1 MRPPLPAIVAASG
14 LSSRMGTRKALLDAG
29 GKTFLSRTVL
39 SLKEGGASPVLVVV
53 RDPSAAEGM
62 EALAS
67 GGVVIRNPDPSPGSI
82 SSLQAG
88 IRALPHEAPGVLFC
102 PVDHPLFLATTVE
115 ALCAEFAAEPSSIIA
130 PTYGGR
136 RGHPVVFSRSLFR
149 ELLED
154 DLPQGARSV
163 IHRYLETRVEV
174 PVDDPGILTDIDTP
188 ADYLRHFPR

>member
-1 MRPPLPAIVAASG
+1 
-14 LSSRMGTRKALLDAG
+14 MGARKALLDAG
-29 GKTFLSRTVL
+29 GTTFLSRTVG
-39 SLKEGGASPVLVVV
+39 SLREGGASPILVVV
-53 RDPSAAEGM
+53 RDPSAEEGM

-67 GGVVIRNPDPSPGSI
+67 GGVVIRNPDPAPGSI

-88 IRALPHEAPGVLFC
+88 IRALPPEAPGVLFC

-115 ALCAEFAAEPSSIIA
+115 ALCAEFAATSSPITA

-154 DLPQGARSV
+154 DLPEGARSV
-163 IHRYLETRVEV
+163 IHRYLKARVEV
-174 PVDDPGILTDIDTP
+174 PVNDPGVLADIDTP
-188 ADYLRHFPR
+188 ADYQRHFPR